1 MEERH
6 QCISFKWKWCIW
18 NRYSYATR
26 RQMCGALHELIGFFK
41 SQQITNNNKHL
52 LFVVQCNN
60 FNICLVTVD
69 ACNITTTK
77 GAQLKEHI
85 FWFKRSFFIPLL
97 LVFRIFPKEHFFPLH
112 FQSVSQCSAHISN
125 GALKFCAFTSV
136 WRRGD
141 YQTADLL
148 KFLLQHVCSFC
159 ELMKMVLFSG
169 AWANRC
175 LI

>member
-1 MEERH
+1 MWKKERMEERH

-26 RQMCGALHELIGFFK
+26 RQMCDALHELIGFFK

-97 LVFRIFPKEHFFPLH
+97 LVFRIFPKNIFSLCTFSLLTFQMAHWNFALSLLFDGAVAIKQQIYSNFFCNT
-112 FQSVSQCSAHISN
+112 FVVFVSWWKWFYFRAP
-125 GALKFCAFTSV
+125 
-136 WRRGD
+136 
-141 YQTADLL
+141 
-148 KFLLQHVCSFC
+148 
-159 ELMKMVLFSG
+159 ELIVV
-169 AWANRC
+169 
-175 LI
+175 